1 MSLSA
6 LQGFW
11 ILVGPTASGK
21 TALAI
26 DLARS
31 LNAEIV
37 SADARQV
44 YRELNVGTGKASE
57 EERNAAPHHLI
68 DVASP
73 VESYNAGRF
82 AREAEAVLREVAARN
97 RGAIVAGGTGLYIRA
112 LAEGLSELPHVSEQ
126 LRESLRDRHERY
138 GLESLAAELSRID
151 PKGAASTDLK
161 NPARVLRAL
170 ELNLATGRTL
180 EELYARRSPSPVES
194 LPKTYLYLR
203 PERETLYR
211 RIDERVNAMF
221 AAGWPDEVRALLDR
235 WPPESPAF
243 ASIGYR
249 EVIDLVQGRVSY
261 SDAVARIQQL
271 TRNYAKRQ
279 YTWFDR
285 QLPKPGGNV
294 SVHTFAAADV
304 ASVLSLLNA

>member
-1 MSLSA
+1 MSLAA
-6 LQGFW
+6 LRGLW

-57 EERNAAPHHLI
+57 EERNAAQHHLI
-68 DVASP
+68 DVAAP
-73 VESYNAGRF
+73 DETYNAGRF
-82 AREAEAVLREVAARN
+82 AREADAVLQDVAARR

-112 LAEGLSELPHVSEQ
+112 LAEGLSELPSVPED
-126 LRESLRDRHERY
+126 LRERLRDRHERE
-138 GLESLAAELSRID
+138 GLESLAAELCRID
-151 PKGAASTDLK
+151 PKGAARTDLK

-180 EELYARRSPSPVES
+180 EELYARRSPLPVDS

-221 AAGWPDEVRALLDR
+221 AAGWQDEVRGLLQR

-243 ASIGYR
+243 GSIGYR
-249 EVIDLVQGRVSY
+249 EVIDLVQGRASKAETVE
-261 SDAVARIQQL
+261 RIQQL

-294 SVHTFAAADV
+294 SVHTFAAADA
-304 ASVLSLLNA
+304 ASVLSLLDA